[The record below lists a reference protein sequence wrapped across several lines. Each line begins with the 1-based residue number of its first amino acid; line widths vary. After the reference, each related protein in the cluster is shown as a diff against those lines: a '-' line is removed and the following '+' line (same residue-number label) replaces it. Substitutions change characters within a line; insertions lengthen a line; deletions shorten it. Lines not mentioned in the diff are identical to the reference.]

1 MLRSYRQSM
10 ITLLVAFVSCI
21 SPSWSADTEKAAWRI
36 SGELEE
42 ACSCDAA
49 CPCWWDSKPT
59 KMTCGGGQ
67 TLFIEKGNFGSVRLD
82 GLAVAYIGQSPAGKG
97 MMESFG
103 NWNFAYLYID
113 EKANAEQRKG
123 LEQIALAIGGPVAA
137 NMLKSIAWLAGIF
150 IVFAPLS
157 VRAYKRAA

>member
-1 MLRSYRQSM
+1 MLRLFRQSM
-10 ITLLVAFVSCI
+10 VTLLVVLVSCI

-59 KMTCGGGQ
+59 KMTCGGGA
-67 TLFIEKGNFGSVRLD
+67 TLFIEKGNYGNVRLD
-82 GLAVAYIGQSPAGKG
+82 ELAVAFIGQSPAGKS

-103 NWNFAYLYID
+103 NWNFGYIYID

-123 LEQIALAIGGPVAA
+123 LEQISLAIDGPAA
-137 NMLKSIAWLAGIF
+137 
-150 IVFAPLS
+150 
-157 VRAYKRAA
+157 